1 MDTELVRVLTY
12 CERLPPLKPQD
23 PLITWVRWNHFAI
36 WKFYISIFTRLM
48 TTKLGRLLTLGEGL
62 KCKHL
67 SCHRLAFSFNT
78 KGFAIVILVFHF
90 LLSPFLN
97 RLAKFIFKF
106 FSNCCLKRLWPGSE
120 LWIWYVVC
128 FQVMSFRDKQL
139 RWIETRASG
148 IYLFGN

>member
-23 PLITWVRWNHFAI
+23 PLITWVSWNHFAI

-62 KCKHL
+62 KCKRL

-78 KGFAIVILVFHF
+78 KGFAIVILVFQF
-90 LLSPFLN
+90 LLSPFLD